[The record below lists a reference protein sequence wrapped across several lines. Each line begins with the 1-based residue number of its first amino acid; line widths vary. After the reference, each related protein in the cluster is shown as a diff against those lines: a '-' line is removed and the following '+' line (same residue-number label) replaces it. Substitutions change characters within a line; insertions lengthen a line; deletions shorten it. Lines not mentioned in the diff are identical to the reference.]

1 MMASGSIDLG
11 APVLAYEAKAQIET
25 TTDTYTPVTIVA
37 PTYSQTNKND
47 ANEFKPNAQIVTE
60 TSVAYKQNTVTVEL
74 ENEAIIKTE
83 TIMVDAPTPDA
94 KIVTIAGEQPQKD
107 SKAIII
113 VAVALGILV
122 LLCLALSLRQFV
134 LKQKLEVQKLE
145 EQIKRANNVVEPKKE
160 QSELVT
166 ASLKKYHGINRDS
179 IAPGDSIQMQPEYE
193 A

>member
-145 EQIKRANNVVEPKKE
+145 EQIKRANNVVEPKKK